1 MSTNGH
7 ATARMWEL
15 DALAAAIRTDT
26 MQTLADIGHEHRGH
40 PGAALSIVD
49 VLTALYF
56 HVMRIDPSSPGW
68 PDRDRGQ
75 HEFIVDGGH
84 DRRRRDGNPGR
95 RESVR
100 HNGAHGRR

>member
-26 MQTLADIGHEHRGH
+26 MKTLADIGHEHR
-40 PGAALSIVD
+40 S
-49 VLTALYF
+49 
-56 HVMRIDPSSPGW
+56 
-68 PDRDRGQ
+68 Q
-75 HEFIVDGGH
+75 HELIVDGGH